1 MLSFSNGN
9 LIFREIGKD
18 NKDFQVIFYL
28 FLMIFFII
36 GMKIYNRWII
46 GENFGVIE
54 DVIILREGEE
64 EENRKQVFDI
74 VVYIEVEI

>member
-1 MLSFSNGN
+1 MTFS
-9 LIFREIGKD
+9 
-18 NKDFQVIFYL
+18 
-28 FLMIFFII
+28 II

-64 EENRKQVFDI
+64 EENRKQVLDT
-74 VVYIEVEI
+74 VVYTEVEI